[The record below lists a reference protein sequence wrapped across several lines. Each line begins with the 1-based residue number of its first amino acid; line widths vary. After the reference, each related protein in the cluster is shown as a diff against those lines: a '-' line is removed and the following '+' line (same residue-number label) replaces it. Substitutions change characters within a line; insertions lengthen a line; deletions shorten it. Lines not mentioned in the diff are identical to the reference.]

1 MLLESLRKLGLHHDY
16 HVILYPH
23 LLHPLN
29 SISLMCSIYMTIGVT
44 LERYLAV
51 YHPLDYNR
59 RQQDSTSH
67 GCRLVSYIC
76 PLLGLSFLFNISK
89 FLESEVVTFRPPNS
103 NETLLDLDVTEL
115 RMDQVYVT
123 WYINWARLL

>member
-1 MLLESLRKLGLHHDY
+1 MI
-16 HVILYPH
+16 VA
-23 LLHPLN
+23 
-29 SISLMCSIYMTIGVT
+29 GVT

-67 GCRLVSYIC
+67 GCRLVGEYNMQYKYNICFYYAQVSYIC

-115 RMDQVYVT
+115 RYLWM
-123 WYINWARLL
+123 

>member
-1 MLLESLRKLGLHHDY
+1 MEDYPLH
-16 HVILYPH
+16 VA
-23 LLHPLN
+23 
-29 SISLMCSIYMTIGVT
+29 GVT

-67 GCRLVSYIC
+67 GCRLVGEYNINIIRYKYSIYYSQVSYIC

-115 RMDQVYVT
+115 RYLWMH
-123 WYINWARLL
+123 I